1 MMSAASFVL
10 AGWVSV
16 ILAFQTP
23 DFSGQWTADA
33 VARAAAAPTTG
44 TPAPPPRGDMGSGWG
59 SPLTITQDARQLVVE
74 QALFSRYDLQPPLRF
89 VYALD
94 GSETRNT
101 VMTGH
106 TSQVRQSR
114 TAWTGQAL
122 RITTIYPA
130 VDPASGRTFTTEVT
144 HTLSLESPATL
155 VIEVTRGGALGG
167 QPTTTRTIYRRG

>member
-1 MMSAASFVL
+1 MSAASLVI
-10 AGWVSV
+10 AGWMSV
-16 ILAFQTP
+16 ILVFQAP

-33 VARAAAAPTTG
+33 AAPAAAPLATG
-44 TPAPPPRGDMGSGWG
+44 TPAPPARGDMGSGWG

-74 QALFSRYDLQPPLRF
+74 QPLFSRYDLQSPLRF

-106 TSQVRQSR
+106 TTQVRRSR
-114 TAWTGQAL
+114 TAWAGQSL

-130 VDPASGRTFTTEVT
+130 VDPASGQAFITEVT

-167 QPTTTRTIYRRG
+167 LATTTRTIYRKG